1 MEYKSGILHG
11 KIKELLLHI
20 KTIFFAPLPPMQK
33 SSQASSAH
41 ICDKK
46 IWTHMQI
53 TKTTKIKGENQSST
67 IVTWILECVTF

>member
-33 SSQASSAH
+33 SPQASSTH

-46 IWTHMQI
+46 IWTHM
-53 TKTTKIKGENQSST
+53 
-67 IVTWILECVTF
+67 

>member
-33 SSQASSAH
+33 SPQASSTH

-46 IWTHMQI
+46 IWTHMWI
-53 TKTTKIKGENQSST
+53 TETTKIQGKNQSST
-67 IVTWILECVTF
+67 IVT

>member
-1 MEYKSGILHG
+1 MA

-33 SSQASSAH
+33 SPQASSTH

-46 IWTHMQI
+46 IWTYMWI
-53 TKTTKIKGENQSST
+53 TKTAKIQWENQSST
-67 IVTWILECVTF
+67 IVT